1 LQLSSAS
8 FSYPQHHGPDRAELA
23 RRLTESGSV
32 EDGLVLATCLRLEV
46 VVPGDISD
54 LDEVLTGL
62 FGTLPGGVEPLRR
75 VGESAVTHLFR
86 VAAGLESPILGEAEI
101 LTQFRQTLLQAEED
115 GQVTGLLA
123 RLLETAVSVGRQARE
138 LIPGSPYNSMA
149 AVAAQAIGVADRVA
163 VLGSGI
169 MATAVAEGLLQLP
182 APPAVTVIARQPEK
196 VAVGDFV
203 EVWPFQRAAEA
214 LSSFP
219 AVISATSAQGRLV
232 DDETMSLAFARR
244 TSPLTLV
251 DMAMPPDFRP
261 ASSPMVSYIDI
272 DALARMADRR
282 PRALEAD
289 SFVETAASD
298 AFRQYRDHHEVAPL
312 IEDLMRSADEI
323 VDRTVGRFAGKL
335 GSPADESVLRQAA
348 HTVARTLLA
357 GPVSYVK
364 HADPETVDV
373 VADVFGVVDE

>member
-1 LQLSSAS
+1 
-8 FSYPQHHGPDRAELA
+8 
-23 RRLTESGSV
+23 
-32 EDGLVLATCLRLEV
+32 
-46 VVPGDISD
+46 
-54 LDEVLTGL
+54 
-62 FGTLPGGVEPLRR
+62 
-75 VGESAVTHLFR
+75 
-86 VAAGLESPILGEAEI
+86 
-101 LTQFRQTLLQAEED
+101 
-115 GQVTGLLA
+115 
-123 RLLETAVSVGRQARE
+123 
-138 LIPGSPYNSMA
+138 
-149 AVAAQAIGVADRVA
+149 VA
-163 VLGSGI
+163 VFGSGI

-196 VAVGDFV
+196 VAVGELV

-261 ASSPMVSYIDI
+261 AGSPMVSYIDI

-312 IEDLMRSADEI
+312 IEDMMRSADEI

-335 GSPADESVLRQAA
+335 GSPTDEAVLRQAA

-364 HADPETVDV
+364 QADPETVDV
-373 VADVFGVVDE
+373 IADVFGVVDE